1 MRIEDLL
8 LKQREESMRQ
18 RRREKLNGFF
28 MAIMLAIGFA
38 VLGFWFF
45 LRLTF

>member
-1 MRIEDLL
+1 MRMEDLF

-18 RRREKLNGFF
+18 RRREKLNGIL
-28 MAIMLAIGFA
+28 MAILLAIGFG

-45 LRLTF
+45 LRLTI